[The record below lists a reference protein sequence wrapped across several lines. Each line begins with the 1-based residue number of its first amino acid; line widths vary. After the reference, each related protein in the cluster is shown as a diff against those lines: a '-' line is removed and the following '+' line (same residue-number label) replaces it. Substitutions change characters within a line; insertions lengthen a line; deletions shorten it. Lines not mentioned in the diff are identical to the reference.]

1 MFTKTNRNDPLVESI
16 KNVMEQNDL
25 LRRVETAVNEHFGVV
40 SKKALPHEYHA
51 EYDAIFEETKKCAMA
66 EEESDKDK
74 KVATPEHHRAEAIRI
89 HKQIKMSGKLPHLV
103 AKKKEH
109 EEAYRKMTGNKIKYP
124 DDLNES
130 KIDEGVPIKQKYKE
144 HAAKASKLYKDADLD
159 MILSGRPSFWHPSQ
173 KTHLSDS
180 SNEKTKAANK
190 EQEKAK
196 KYKNI
201 AKKFPLAQVSEDL
214 NEAKDEG
221 STPKTAKE
229 KALAKLHGDPNKITH
244 GDVLKGRGVVE
255 EEKATEAQK
264 EKVAKVM
271 HKWKQGKE
279 HIGKSEKTVPV
290 TKKGQKQ
297 AVAIALSQAGLS
309 KKQKMD
315 EQTSIDSIVEEIRNN
330 LEEQLVAVYESGDES
345 AFADFIGSLTEEQLD
360 ILGLN
365 EAEVTTR
372 KKDGTVVNVVTGKP
386 AYTPP
391 AAQSQPKATNKAP
404 DVATSTKA
412 AMASAAGNPM
422 VRQVAGKSVSSNAP
436 AGVTPQSLFASPK
449 TQVTSRSN
457 ASSGTVQ
464 KMATG
469 GGERLGA
476 NSGAGVGKPV
486 ARGQAAIS
494 PQANKAGVTPTQRTA
509 SPRPGVSAPKVAAQK
524 PGMARPGTTPV
535 AKRVPGAIA
544 TATQKRIGYQ
554 TKAANV
560 SPGQM
565 MSMREET
572 EAPKPIKESFEQFL
586 RNKFLKG

>member
-51 EYDAIFEETKKCAMA
+51 EYDALFEETKKCAMA
-66 EEESDKDK
+66 EEESDKSK
-74 KVATPEHHRAEAIRI
+74 KAETPEHHRAEAIRI

-109 EEAYRKMTGNKIKYP
+109 EEAYRKMTGNKVKYP
-124 DDLNES
+124 DDMNES
-130 KIDEGVPIKQKYKE
+130 S
-144 HAAKASKLYKDADLD
+144 H
-159 MILSGRPSFWHPSQ
+159 
-173 KTHLSDS
+173 
-180 SNEKTKAANK
+180 
-190 EQEKAK
+190 
-196 KYKNI
+196 
-201 AKKFPLAQVSEDL
+201 
-214 NEAKDEG
+214 EG
-221 STPKTAKE
+221 STPRNAKE
-229 KALAKLHGDPNKITH
+229 KALAKLHGDPKKITH

-255 EEKATEAQK
+255 EEKATESQK

>member
-1 MFTKTNRNDPLVESI
+1 LNLIKRIEEPKDMFTKTNRNDPLVESI

-66 EEESDKDK
+66 EESDKDK

-109 EEAYRKMTGNKIKYP
+109 EEAYRKMTGNKVKYP
-124 DDLNES
+124 DDLNE
-130 KIDEGVPIKQKYKE
+130 KVKMTKDQM
-144 HAAKASKLYKDADLD
+144 AKLDGDPKFTGNDLAH
-159 MILSGRPSFWHPSQ
+159 LRAG
-173 KTHLSDS
+173 TH
-180 SNEKTKAANK
+180 KKKAA
-190 EQEKAK
+190 AGT
-196 KYKNI
+196 
-201 AKKFPLAQVSEDL
+201 L
-214 NEAKDEG
+214 
-221 STPKTAKE
+221 
-229 KALAKLHGDPNKITH
+229 
-244 GDVLKGRGVVE
+244 
-255 EEKATEAQK
+255 EEKASEEQK
-264 EKVAKVM
+264 AKVAKVM

-290 TKKGQKQ
+290 SKKGQKQ

-315 EQTSIDSIVEEIRNN
+315 EETSIDSIMEEIRSN

-345 AFADFIGSLTEEQLD
+345 AFADFIGSLTEEQIE

-365 EAEVTTR
+365 EQAGSGASFTD
-372 KKDGTVVNVVTGKP
+372 KIMG
-386 AYTPP
+386 
-391 AAQSQPKATNKAP
+391 
-404 DVATSTKA
+404 VAKGA
-412 AMASAAGNPM
+412 FRA
-422 VRQVAGKSVSSNAP
+422 
-436 AGVTPQSLFASPK
+436 
-449 TQVTSRSN
+449 
-457 ASSGTVQ
+457 
-464 KMATG
+464 ATG
-469 GGERLGA
+469 GATQSTMGSSQNTQTPTGGGISA
-476 NSGAGVGKPV
+476 NAGRQSVSTGMVAGPSGTRVSPEQSAKLAAQRKEAPQPKPP
-486 ARGQAAIS
+486 GS
-494 PQANKAGVTPTQRTA
+494 PGVTSGETTTYGRDKSKAMPPASGGKAKVIAPTTSTQTQKSAAPVSVSRPAQRPGMATKPGTTA
-509 SPRPGVSAPKVAAQK
+509 PRPAQK
-524 PGMARPGTTPV
+524 PGMARPGVSSAPV
-535 AKRVPGAIA
+535 RRVPGAA
-544 TATQKRIGYQ
+544 AAAAQKRIGYQ

>member
-51 EYDAIFEETKKCAMA
+51 EYDALFEETKKCAMA
-66 EEESDKDK
+66 EESDKNK

-89 HKQIKMSGKLPHLV
+89 HKQIKASGKLPHLV

-109 EEAYRKMTGNKIKYP
+109 EEAYRKMTGNKVKYP
-124 DDLNES
+124 D
-130 KIDEGVPIKQKYKE
+130 
-144 HAAKASKLYKDADLD
+144 
-159 MILSGRPSFWHPSQ
+159 
-173 KTHLSDS
+173 
-180 SNEKTKAANK
+180 
-190 EQEKAK
+190 
-196 KYKNI
+196 
-201 AKKFPLAQVSEDL
+201 DL

-221 STPKTAKE
+221 STPRNAKE
-229 KALAKLHGDPNKITH
+229 KALAKLHGNPNKITH

-255 EEKATEAQK
+255 EEKATESQK

-315 EQTSIDSIVEEIRNN
+315 EETSIDSIMEEIRSN
-330 LEEQLVAVYESGDES
+330 LEEKLVAVYESGDET
-345 AFADFIGSLTEEQLD
+345 AFADFIGSLTEEQIE

-365 EAEVTTR
+365 EAEVPSGRGRGLPASAMATYKDR
-372 KKDGTVVNVVTGKP
+372 SQSAPASKPVDRVDGTMGRTAKAVSPVMSTTQNTTAQSGKGPRPAAGLSAPITPMSSAPSKVSPTPLDRPTPASTPAVAKP
-386 AYTPP
+386 AQRPVAPT
-391 AAQSQPKATNKAP
+391 TNKPAP
-404 DVATSTKA
+404 TSVNRPAQKLGVAR
-412 AMASAAGNPM
+412 P
-422 VRQVAGKSVSSNAP
+422 SVSSAP
-436 AGVTPQSLFASPK
+436 
-449 TQVTSRSN
+449 
-457 ASSGTVQ
+457 
-464 KMATG
+464 
-469 GGERLGA
+469 
-476 NSGAGVGKPV
+476 
-486 ARGQAAIS
+486 
-494 PQANKAGVTPTQRTA
+494 
-509 SPRPGVSAPKVAAQK
+509 
-524 PGMARPGTTPV
+524 
-535 AKRVPGAIA
+535 AKRVPGAA
-544 TATQKRIGYQ
+544 AAAAQKRIGYQ

-572 EAPKPIKESFEQFL
+572 EAPKPIKESFESFL